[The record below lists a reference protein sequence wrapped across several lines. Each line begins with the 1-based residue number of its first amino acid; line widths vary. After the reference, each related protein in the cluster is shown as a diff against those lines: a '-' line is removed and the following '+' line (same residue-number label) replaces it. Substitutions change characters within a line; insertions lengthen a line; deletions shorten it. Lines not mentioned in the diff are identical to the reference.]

1 MRSYTSKIL
10 GVGGESEGK
19 KTQQSG
25 SGSSTSSPAVK
36 AEVSDMAKALK
47 RRLSEKLTRASTASY
62 RSFRAISKEGQSM
75 ELSNVPRVFATK
87 QASIAKTQQLL
98 NAMPKVLAEI
108 EESYNELQQSV

>member
-1 MRSYTSKIL
+1 MLVLNI
-10 GVGGESEGK
+10 ESL
-19 KTQQSG
+19 Q
-25 SGSSTSSPAVK
+25 
-36 AEVSDMAKALK
+36 
-47 RRLSEKLTRASTASY
+47 LTRASTASY